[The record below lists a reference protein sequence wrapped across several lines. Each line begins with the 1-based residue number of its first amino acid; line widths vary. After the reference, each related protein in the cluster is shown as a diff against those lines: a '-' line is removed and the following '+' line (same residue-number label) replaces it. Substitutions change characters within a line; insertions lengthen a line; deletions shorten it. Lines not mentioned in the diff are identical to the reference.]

1 MRRKRPTAPWG
12 KNQRHSDPAET
23 AQAGGKRITGFPAA
37 PGMNKE
43 SGFPAKPA
51 ENRNPLPGEA
61 GKLSGWG
68 IPGPEE
74 GRGIMAKIKS
84 VYACTACGYETPR
97 WVGRCPG
104 CGAWNTL
111 EESISAAAAPAAPAK
126 IAANQRPGTGAA
138 PLLLKDIP
146 EDTALR
152 TPTGISELD
161 RVLGG
166 RNRGRRADADRRGS
180 GHRKEHAAA
189 AGLRES
195 GGGRKAGALH
205 LRRGKRPADQAA
217 GPAAGDR
224 APGLYVLAE
233 NALDAVETR
242 IRELQP
248 DVAVVDSIQT
258 MYRPEMASA
267 PGSVSQIRES
277 TSLLMRLCK
286 ETGTSMF
293 VVGHVT
299 KDGAIAG
306 PRMLE
311 HMVDVVL
318 YFEGDRQQ
326 DYRLL
331 RAVKNRFGSVNEL
344 GVFRMT
350 GKGMQVVPNPSEEL
364 LSHRAKGA
372 SGSTVFCGLEGSRP
386 LLCDVQA
393 LTSQSYLNS
402 PRRTVNG
409 ADAGRIAMLLA
420 VLEKRAGQRSYNQD
434 VYINVAGGLE
444 LSEPAADL
452 ALCAAVASSLKDR
465 RWARRWPSWGRWAWP
480 GRSGRCP
487 SASAG
492 SRNARGWGS
501 RPW

>member
-1 MRRKRPTAPWG
+1 MPKV
-12 KNQRHSDPAET
+12 
-23 AQAGGKRITGFPAA
+23 
-37 PGMNKE
+37 
-43 SGFPAKPA
+43 
-51 ENRNPLPGEA
+51 
-61 GKLSGWG
+61 
-68 IPGPEE
+68 
-74 GRGIMAKIKS
+74 KS

-111 EESISAAAAPAAPAK
+111 EESVAAVPEKSAAPK
-126 IAANQRPGTGAA
+126 LAANQRPGTGAA

-152 TPTGISELD
+152 TTTGIPELD

-166 RNRGRRADADRRGS
+166 GVVEGGLMLIGGDPGVGKSTLLLQVCA
-180 GHRKEHAAA
+180 HLAA
-189 AGLRES
+189 AGKRVLYISGEESARQIKLR
-195 GGGRKAGALH
+195 A
-205 LRRGKRPADQAA
+205 RRLEIDT
-217 GPAAGDR
+217 
-224 APGLYVLAE
+224 PGLYVLAE

-242 IRELQP
+242 LRELQP
-248 DVAVVDSIQT
+248 DAAVIDSIQT

-267 PGSVSQIRES
+267 PGSVSQVREC

-286 ETGTSMF
+286 ETGTAMF

-299 KDGAIAG
+299 KEGAIAG

-350 GKGMQVVPNPSEEL
+350 GKGMQVVSNPSEEL
-364 LSHRAKGA
+364 LSRRAKGA
-372 SGSTVFCGLEGSRP
+372 SGSAVFCGLEGSRP

-452 ALCAAVASSLKDR
+452 ALCAAVVSSLKDQAVGAETAVMGEVGLAGEVRAVPQCER
-465 RWARRWPSWGRWAWP
+465 RVAECARLGFTVLVVPKE
-480 GRSGRCP
+480 
-487 SASAG
+487 
-492 SRNARGWGS
+492 NAKRIKTPPEGVRIIGVDTVMQALS
-501 RPW
+501 VLF

>member
-1 MRRKRPTAPWG
+1 
-12 KNQRHSDPAET
+12 
-23 AQAGGKRITGFPAA
+23 
-37 PGMNKE
+37 
-43 SGFPAKPA
+43 
-51 ENRNPLPGEA
+51 
-61 GKLSGWG
+61 
-68 IPGPEE
+68 
-74 GRGIMAKIKS
+74 MAKSRS
-84 VYACTACGYETPR
+84 VFACTACGYETPR

-111 EESISAAAAPAAPAK
+111 EENLQTMPEKTGAGK
-126 IAANQRPGTGAA
+126 IAANQRPGTGAK

-146 EDTALR
+146 EDITLR
-152 TPTGISELD
+152 TGTGISELD

-166 RNRGRRADADRRGS
+166 GIVEGGLILIGGDPGIGKSTLLLQVCD
-180 GHRKEHAAA
+180 HL
-189 AGLRES
+189 AGN
-195 GGGRKAGALH
+195 
-205 LRRGKRPADQAA
+205 GKRTLYISGEESARQIKLRANRL
-217 GPAAGDR
+217 GITGDIHI
-224 APGLYVLAE
+224 LAE
-233 NALDAVETR
+233 NALDAVEEK

-248 DVAVVDSIQT
+248 DTAVIDSIQT

-267 PGSVSQIRES
+267 PGSVSQIREG
-277 TSLLMRLCK
+277 TSLIMRLCK
-286 ETGTSMF
+286 ETGTSIF
-293 VVGHVT
+293 LVGHVT

-350 GKGMQVVPNPSEEL
+350 GQGMQVVDNPSEEL

-372 SGSTVFCGLEGSRP
+372 SGSTVFCGMEGSRP

-393 LTSQSYLNS
+393 LTSQSYYAT
-402 PRRTVNG
+402 PRRAVNG
-409 ADAGRIAMLLA
+409 ADNGRVAMLLA
-420 VLEKRAGQRSYNQD
+420 VLEKRANMRTYNQD

-452 ALCAAVASSLKDR
+452 ALCAAVASSLRDRAVRPDVAVMGEVGLAGEVRTVPQCDR
-465 RWARRWPSWGRWAWP
+465 RITECARLGFTTIIVPRACAKRTPVPEGVSVIGVDTVAQAL
-480 GRSGRCP
+480 SVIF
-487 SASAG
+487 
-492 SRNARGWGS
+492 
-501 RPW
+501 

>member
-1 MRRKRPTAPWG
+1 
-12 KNQRHSDPAET
+12 
-23 AQAGGKRITGFPAA
+23 
-37 PGMNKE
+37 
-43 SGFPAKPA
+43 
-51 ENRNPLPGEA
+51 
-61 GKLSGWG
+61 
-68 IPGPEE
+68 
-74 GRGIMAKIKS
+74 MAKVKS

-111 EESISAAAAPAAPAK
+111 EESVAAPPEKSAPRM
-126 IAANQRPGTGAA
+126 AANQRPGTGAA

-146 EDTALR
+146 EDSALR

-166 RNRGRRADADRRGS
+166 GIVDGGLMLIGGDPGIGKSTLLLQVCAHLAEAGKKVLYVSGEESARQIRLRARRLEID
-180 GHRKEHAAA
+180 
-189 AGLRES
+189 
-195 GGGRKAGALH
+195 
-205 LRRGKRPADQAA
+205 P
-217 GPAAGDR
+217 
-224 APGLYVLAE
+224 PGLYVLAE
-233 NALDAVETR
+233 NALDAVEAR

-248 DVAVVDSIQT
+248 EVAVVDSIQT

-277 TSLLMRLCK
+277 TSLLMRICK
-286 ETGTSMF
+286 ESETSMF

-350 GKGMQVVPNPSEEL
+350 GKGMEVVANPSEEL
-364 LSHRAKGA
+364 LSRRAQGA

-409 ADAGRIAMLLA
+409 ADAGRVAMLLA
-420 VLEKRAGQRSYNQD
+420 VLEKRAGQRTYNQD

-452 ALCAAVASSLKDR
+452 ALCAAVVSSLKDQAVGAEVAVMGEVGLAGEIRAAPQCER
-465 RWARRWPSWGRWAWP
+465 RMAECARLGFTTLIMPRENARRLRAPEGVKIVGVDTVLQALSVLF
-480 GRSGRCP
+480 
-487 SASAG
+487 
-492 SRNARGWGS
+492 
-501 RPW
+501 

>member
-1 MRRKRPTAPWG
+1 V
-12 KNQRHSDPAET
+12 
-23 AQAGGKRITGFPAA
+23 
-37 PGMNKE
+37 
-43 SGFPAKPA
+43 
-51 ENRNPLPGEA
+51 EN
-61 GKLSGWG
+61 
-68 IPGPEE
+68 
-74 GRGIMAKIKS
+74 
-84 VYACTACGYETPR
+84 
-97 WVGRCPG
+97 
-104 CGAWNTL
+104 
-111 EESISAAAAPAAPAK
+111 
-126 IAANQRPGTGAA
+126 
-138 PLLLKDIP
+138 
-146 EDTALR
+146 
-152 TPTGISELD
+152 
-161 RVLGG
+161 
-166 RNRGRRADADRRGS
+166 
-180 GHRKEHAAA
+180 
-189 AGLRES
+189 
-195 GGGRKAGALH
+195 
-205 LRRGKRPADQAA
+205 
-217 GPAAGDR
+217 
-224 APGLYVLAE
+224 
-233 NALDAVETR
+233 R

-420 VLEKRAGQRSYNQD
+420 VLEKRAGQRTYNQD

-452 ALCAAVASSLKDR
+452 ALCAAVASSLKDQAVGAEVAVMGEVGLAGEIRTVPQCER
-465 RWARRWPSWGRWAWP
+465 RVAECARLGFTTLILPRENARRIQNPPEGVRLIGVDTILQALSVLF
-480 GRSGRCP
+480 
-487 SASAG
+487 
-492 SRNARGWGS
+492 
-501 RPW
+501 

>member
-1 MRRKRPTAPWG
+1 MPKV
-12 KNQRHSDPAET
+12 
-23 AQAGGKRITGFPAA
+23 
-37 PGMNKE
+37 
-43 SGFPAKPA
+43 
-51 ENRNPLPGEA
+51 
-61 GKLSGWG
+61 
-68 IPGPEE
+68 
-74 GRGIMAKIKS
+74 KS
-84 VYACTACGYETPR
+84 VYACTACGFESPR
-97 WVGRCPG
+97 WVGRCPS
-104 CGAWNTL
+104 CGAWNTM
-111 EESISAAAAPAAPAK
+111 EEAISAAPVKAASGGK

-138 PLLLKDIP
+138 PMLLRDIP
-146 EDTALR
+146 EDTTLR

-166 RNRGRRADADRRGS
+166 GIVEGGLMLIGGDPGIGKSTLLLQVCSHLAESGKRVLYVSGEESARQIKLRARRLDIDADN
-180 GHRKEHAAA
+180 
-189 AGLRES
+189 
-195 GGGRKAGALH
+195 
-205 LRRGKRPADQAA
+205 
-217 GPAAGDR
+217 
-224 APGLYVLAE
+224 LYVLAE
-233 NALDAVETR
+233 NALDAVEEK
-242 IRELQP
+242 IRALQP
-248 DVAVVDSIQT
+248 DVAVIDSIQT

-277 TSLLMRLCK
+277 TSLVMRLCK
-286 ETGTSMF
+286 ETGTSVF
-293 VVGHVT
+293 LVGHVT

-372 SGSTVFCGLEGSRP
+372 SGSAVFCGLEGSRP

-393 LTSQSYLNS
+393 LTSQTFFGT

-409 ADAGRIAMLLA
+409 ADGGRVALLLA
-420 VLEKRAGQRSYNQD
+420 VLEKRASQRTYNQD

-452 ALCAAVASSLKDR
+452 ALCVAVASSLKEQAVGPDVAVMGEVGLAGEVRSIPQCDR
-465 RWARRWPSWGRWAWP
+465 RIAECARLGFSTLIVPKV
-480 GRSGRCP
+480 
-487 SASAG
+487 
-492 SRNARGWGS
+492 NLRGLRAPEGVRLVGVDTVAQALS
-501 RPW
+501 VLF